1 MLMRELST
9 RLAQTDPNNIFKFS
23 GIFLDFVVK
32 DSEGAIL
39 FIAPIVKNLFTA
51 LEHYSLELPLNTRGA
66 TLHYFMKT
74 ERRRFNLSSMRVAY
88 PLGFPIFIGADP
100 GAAAL
105 AMDYLIF
112 KGELDL
118 WEFLE
123 DLHQIQFRENSPG
136 KRVLD
141 LRLEK
146 QNVRS
151 F

>member
-1 MLMRELST
+1 MLERELST
-9 RLAQTDPNNIFKFS
+9 RLARIDESSIFKFS

-32 DSEGAIL
+32 DSESAIL
-39 FIAPIVKNLFTA
+39 FTAPILKGLFTTTKS
-51 LEHYSLELPLNTRGA
+51 YSSEFNTRGA
-66 TLHYFMKT
+66 TLHYFIKT
-74 ERRRFNLSSMRVAY
+74 GRRRFSITSTRVAH
-88 PLGFPIFIGADP
+88 PVGFPIFIGAES

-105 AMDYLIF
+105 AMDYLIL
-112 KGELDL
+112 KGERDL

-123 DLHQIQFRENSPG
+123 DLHQIKFRENSSR

-146 QNVRS
+146 QSVRS